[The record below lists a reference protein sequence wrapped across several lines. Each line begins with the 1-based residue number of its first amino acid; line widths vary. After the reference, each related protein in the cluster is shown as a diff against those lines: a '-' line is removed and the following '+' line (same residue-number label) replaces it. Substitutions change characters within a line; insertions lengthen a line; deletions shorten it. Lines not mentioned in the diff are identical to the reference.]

1 MLQISEAEVFRACR
15 TLFGPELQLSRDFLH
30 YLQPSGVRTAY
41 RNKAKLTHP
50 DRYAVST
57 ANIRDKQ
64 QRLFQDLN
72 QAHQT
77 VQLFLKQ
84 RDLFQNSSSFRS
96 RPTHSSYSYQ
106 KHQQP
111 PPRRRQDRPPYSRYY
126 RGPLPP
132 RPLQFGLFLY
142 YLGIIPFNAVIS
154 AITWQRQQRPILG
167 DIARRW
173 GWLNDD
179 QIKQILAYRNG
190 ISRFGERAEQLGLL
204 SNLQVRALLL
214 HQRTRQQQM
223 GRFFM
228 DQGFIDEEALQQ
240 CLEKL
245 AQHNQGHRQGTSGH
259 FYFFHPRARS

>member
-1 MLQISEAEVFRACR
+1 MPQISEAEVFRACR

-41 RNKAKLTHP
+41 RNKAKQTHP
-50 DRYAVST
+50 DSYAIST
-57 ANIRDKQ
+57 AIVREKQ

-84 RDLFQNSSSFRS
+84 RDLAHSASSFRS
-96 RPTHSSYSYQ
+96 RTSSYNHSY
-106 KHQQP
+106 QQP
-111 PPRRRQDRPPYSRYY
+111 PPQQRRRQDRPPYSRYY

-154 AITWQRQQRPILG
+154 AITWQRQQRPVIG

-173 GWLNDD
+173 GWLNDE
-179 QIKQILAYRNG
+179 QIKQILTFRNG

-204 SNLQVRALLL
+204 SSLQVRALLL

-223 GRFFM
+223 GRFFI
-228 DQGFIDEEALQQ
+228 DQGFFGEEALHH
-240 CLEKL
+240 LL
-245 AQHNQGHRQGTSGH
+245 ANLAEHNQSYRQNYSGQ